1 MHHWARRRIKH
12 GIVKFYKLG
21 VRAGVFVIPV
31 HYYAAE
37 PDIIELA
44 ARQEEWA
51 GPSSLPGLEIDL
63 DQQAATL
70 ECVCGPFTS
79 EYGDAAAAFTEATRS
94 GIGLGYGYIEA
105 QALHGV
111 VRHFRPRKIVEVGS
125 GVSTVCA
132 ARAIERNAAE
142 GYSCALTCIE
152 PHPSAQLL
160 GMVARTRGMSIRAS
174 RVQSVGVDAF
184 TELEKNDILF
194 VDSSHVVRVGGD
206 VNYLVLEVLPLLEP
220 GVLVHVHDIFLP
232 YDYQPDVL
240 DTFFHWNETSLVR
253 AFLAFNDRYRILFCM
268 SHLHHSRRTA
278 LEATFPDYRPALLER
293 GLATKAGSSGRH
305 FPSSLWLQVA
315 DA

>member
-1 MHHWARRRIKH
+1 MHHRARRRIKH
-12 GIVKFYKLG
+12 GLVQFYKLG

-31 HYYAAE
+31 HYYASE

-44 ARQEEWA
+44 ARREEWA
-51 GPSSLPGLEIDL
+51 RPSSLPGLSVDL
-63 DQQAATL
+63 DEQAATL
-70 ECVCGPFTS
+70 ECVCGPFAS
-79 EYGDAAAAFTEATRS
+79 EYGDAAATFTQATES

-111 VRHFRPRKIVEVGS
+111 VRYFRPRKIVEVGS
-125 GVSTVCA
+125 GVSTACA
-132 ARAIERNAAE
+132 ARSIERNATE
-142 GYSCALTCIE
+142 GYTCTLTCIE
-152 PHPSAQLL
+152 PHPSAQLRRL
-160 GMVARTRGMSIRAS
+160 VARTPGMSIRAS
-174 RVQSVGVDAF
+174 RVQRVGVDTF
-184 TELEKNDILF
+184 TELGKNDILF
-194 VDSSHVVRVGGD
+194 IDSSHVVRAGGD

-268 SHLHHSRRTA
+268 SHLHHSRRAA
-278 LEATFPDYRPALLER
+278 LHAAFPDYRPAMLER
-293 GLATKAGSSGRH
+293 GLATKGAGPGAH

-315 DA
+315 DV